1 MKNVKVILAVAA
13 LFVAFS
19 ASAQDFSDDKLYG
32 KWGADSVER
41 ASNIGASNF
50 LKEAMDAKDYAAAT
64 VNFQQLLRNCPA
76 ASVNTF
82 TRGTTLYKNRINR
95 ARQLDEK
102 RMLIDSL
109 LLIYDLRIQYFG
121 NDAKYGR
128 DYILDLK
135 ARDVNKYCSTNRELL
150 RSTLKEAVDA
160 AIESNT
166 VKLDIVALY
175 FKAICDDYRTDDA
188 ISPDMVLEEYQR
200 LAIYFEGLEDEKS
213 LANKKTFEDSFANS
227 GAASCENLE
236 ELYKE
241 KIAANPDDAEL
252 LKKAVG
258 LMSRQGCSS
267 DFFFEITEK
276 QYAAEPSSETAL
288 FLAKGFQDRKEND
301 KALKYLRE
309 ALAVEADP
317 AKKEPLYAQIAIIEL
332 TSNNYS
338 AAADAARDLKSINP
352 ENGYSYFVLA
362 QCYASSS
369 CASDGI
375 GGASVYWVAYDTMQT
390 AINNLAHEPEVQAV
404 ARKLA
409 GAYRSAFPTQETCF
423 FKELQAGQGY
433 TVGCGFAS
441 GLKTTVRYR

>member
-13 LFVAFS
+13 MFVGFT

-32 KWGADSVER
+32 KWGATAEER

-64 VNFQQLLRNCPA
+64 VNFQQLIANCPG

-95 ARQLDEK
+95 ARNLDEK
-102 RMLIDSL
+102 RRLIDSL
-109 LLIYDLRIQYFG
+109 LIIYDLRMQYFG
-121 NDAKYGR
+121 DDAKYGR

-135 ARDVNKYCSTNRELL
+135 ARDVNKYCSANRELL
-150 RSTLKEAVDA
+150 RATLKDAVDA
-160 AIESNT
+160 AISANT
-166 VKLDIVALY
+166 VKLDILALY
-175 FKAICDDYRTDDA
+175 YKAICDDFSFDDNISTDL
-188 ISPDMVLEEYQR
+188 VLDEYNR
-200 LAIYFEGLEDEKS
+200 LAPYFENASDDTALGH
-213 LANKKTFEDSFANS
+213 KKTFEDSFANS
-227 GAASCENLE
+227 GAANCTNLE

-241 KIAANPDDAEL
+241 KIAANPDDKEL

-258 LMSRQGCSS
+258 LMSRQGCTS

-309 ALAVEADP
+309 ALAVESDP

-332 TSNNYS
+332 TANNYKG
-338 AAADAARDLKSINP
+338 AADAARALHSINP
-352 ENGYSYFVLA
+352 QNGYSYFILG
-362 QCYASSS
+362 QCYASSP
-369 CASDGI
+369 CGSDGI
-375 GGASVYWVAYDTMQT
+375 GGASVYWAAYDAMTQAVT
-390 AINNLAHEPEVQAV
+390 LLAHEPEVQAV
-404 ARKLA
+404 AKRLA

-423 FKELQAGQGY
+423 FKELQQGQGY
-433 TVGCGFAS
+433 TVACGFAA
-441 GLKTTVRYR
+441 GKRTTVRYR